1 MKRRPVILAIMDGVG
16 LSDNVA
22 GNAVKN
28 AHMPN
33 LEYLIKNGAYTT
45 LKAHGT
51 AVGLPS
57 DDDMGN
63 SEVGHNAL
71 GSGQIYSQG
80 SKLVNESIA
89 SGELYQTD
97 TWKELVNI
105 DADATLHFMGLLSDG
120 GIHSNIAHLID
131 LVKRAKEAGVKTV
144 RVHALMDGRDVPET
158 SGLEYVE
165 KLEAVFAELN
175 DENFD
180 ARIASGGGRM
190 YITMDRYDADWDMVE
205 RGWKAH
211 VLGVGREFAN
221 ASEAITTYREELG
234 VNDQDLR
241 EFVIV
246 EDGKPVGTIE
256 DNDAIVFFNFR
267 GDRAIEMSKA
277 FTYGEEFDKFDRVR
291 VPKVFYAGM
300 LQYDGDTNLPE
311 NYLVQPPHITNTL
324 TERLVEEGINE
335 YAISETQKYGH
346 VTYFWNGNKLNK
358 VSDAL
363 ETWVE
368 IKSDMVPFEQRPWM
382 KAAET
387 TDLLIE
393 AIDSN
398 DYGFLRINYPGGDMV
413 GHTGSYLATLISVE
427 TVDLQ
432 VGRLIE
438 AAKRN
443 DAILIVTA
451 DHGNAEEMFEKK
463 KNPTDADAPKTSHTT
478 NLVPF
483 VIYNADVELKDGLL
497 GLSNIAA
504 TVTDLLGVDKD
515 PVWNESIIKVIK

>member
-16 LSDNVA
+16 LSDTLA
-22 GNAVKN
+22 GNAVKS

-33 LEYLIKNGAYTT
+33 LQYLIKNGAYTT

-51 AVGLPS
+51 AVGLP
-57 DDDMGN
+57 DDGDMGN

-71 GSGQIYSQG
+71 GAGQIYSQG
-80 SKLVNESIA
+80 SKLVNESIE
-89 SGELYQTD
+89 SKELYETD
-97 TWKELVNI
+97 TWKEIVKVDENN
-105 DADATLHFMGLLSDG
+105 TVHFIGLLSDG

-131 LVKRAKEAGVKTV
+131 LIKNAKAAGVKNV

-158 SGLEYVE
+158 SGLEYVGQ
-165 KLEAVFAELN
+165 LEELFNELN
-175 DENFD
+175 DDSFN

-205 RGWKAH
+205 RGWNAH
-211 VLGVGREFAN
+211 VLGKGRQFAS
-221 ASEAITTYREELG
+221 AEEAITTYREELG
-234 VNDQDLR
+234 VNDQDLK

-256 DNDAIVFFNFR
+256 DNDSVVFFNFR
-267 GDRAIEMSKA
+267 GDRAIEISKA

-291 VPKVFYAGM
+291 VPKVYYAGM
-300 LQYDGDTNLPE
+300 LQYDGDSNLPE
-311 NYLVQPPHITNTL
+311 HYLVQPPHITNTL
-324 TERLVEEGINE
+324 TETLVENGINE

-358 VSDAL
+358 VSEEL

-368 IKSDMVPFEQRPWM
+368 IKSDMVPFDQRPWM

-393 AIDSN
+393 ALETKEYD
-398 DYGFLRINYPGGDMV
+398 FLRINYPNGDMV
-413 GHTGSYLATLISVE
+413 GHTGNYLATLISVE

-432 VGRLIE
+432 VGRLIK
-438 AAKRN
+438 AAEEN

-451 DHGNAEEMFEKK
+451 DHGNAEEMLEKK
-463 KNPTDADAPKTSHTT
+463 KNPNDPDAPKTSHTT

-483 VIYNADVELKDGLL
+483 VIYNADVKLKDGLL

-504 TVTDLLGVDKD
+504 TVTDLLGVEKH
-515 PVWNESIIKVIK
+515 PVWNESIIL

>member
-1 MKRRPVILAIMDGVG
+1 MERKPVILAIMDGVG
-16 LSDNVA
+16 LSDSTE
-22 GNAVKN
+22 GNAVRN

-33 LEYLIKNGAYTT
+33 LQYLIENGAYTT

-89 SGELYQTD
+89 SKELYSTD
-97 TWKELVNI
+97 TWKQIVSVSDDN
-105 DADATLHFMGLLSDG
+105 TVHFIGLLSDG
-120 GIHSNIAHLID
+120 GIHSNIEHIKDLI
-131 LVKRAKEAGVKTV
+131 VNAKAAGVKNV
-144 RVHALMDGRDVPET
+144 RLHTLMDGRDVPET
-158 SGLEYVE
+158 SGLEYIEVME
-165 KLEAVFAELN
+165 TLFNELN
-175 DENFD
+175 DENFN
-180 ARIASGGGRM
+180 AKIASGGGRM

-211 VLGVGREFAN
+211 VLGEGRQFEN
-221 ASEAITTYREELG
+221 AATAITTYREELG

-256 DNDAIVFFNFR
+256 DNDSVVFINFR
-267 GDRAIEMSKA
+267 GDRAIEITKA
-277 FTYGEEFDKFDRVR
+277 FTYGDEFDKFDRVR

-300 LQYDGDTNLPE
+300 LQYDGDSNLPE
-311 NYLVQPPHITNTL
+311 HYLVQPPHITNTL
-324 TERLVEEGINE
+324 TERLVEEGLNE

-358 VSDAL
+358 VSEEL

-393 AIDSN
+393 ALESN
-398 DYGFLRINYPGGDMV
+398 AYQFLRINYPNGDMV

-432 VGRLIE
+432 VGRLLK
-438 AAKRN
+438 AAQKAN
-443 DAILIVTA
+443 AILIVTA
-451 DHGNAEEMFEKK
+451 DHGNAEEMLEKK
-463 KNPTDADAPKTSHTT
+463 KKPTDADAPKTSHTT

-515 PVWNESIIKVIK
+515 PVWNESIIQTIK